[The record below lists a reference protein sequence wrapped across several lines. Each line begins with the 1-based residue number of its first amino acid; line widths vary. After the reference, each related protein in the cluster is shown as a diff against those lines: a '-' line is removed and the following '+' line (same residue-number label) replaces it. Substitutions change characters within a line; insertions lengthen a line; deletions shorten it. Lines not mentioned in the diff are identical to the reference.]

1 MLLLL
6 HLFFIISVITLIK
19 PSPSVLCLVVLRHLL
34 TFAPIMTHHRTYAS
48 KYIPIIASVSE
59 HQPPTWPSYFMDI
72 NVLAFLVPAG
82 IIVSSGCQTHIYAC
96 VYWHSLPF
104 LSSIVL
110 FADMFWTAQLYA
122 MVFFFWFLAGL
133 LFATIWCKLLC
144 GPLHSNISVFFWS
157 HGKYIRH
164 HFTPPTFLHLL
175 HFSFMVII
183 DFWFA
188 LQVRLMLVLAP
199 AACITSGIA
208 LSAAFEVFT
217 RSIKF
222 QLPEL
227 SGSSL
232 IDVIILSSLFICNNL
247 LTVWWVKIDLL
258 D

>member
-1 MLLLL
+1 MCCLVSYAVLLFCFFKYICFYYILYNDLEMLLLL

-110 FADMFWTAQLYA
+110 FSDMF
-122 MVFFFWFLAGL
+122 
-133 LFATIWCKLLC
+133 
-144 GPLHSNISVFFWS
+144 
-157 HGKYIRH
+157 
-164 HFTPPTFLHLL
+164 
-175 HFSFMVII
+175 
-183 DFWFA
+183 
-188 LQVRLMLVLAP
+188 
-199 AACITSGIA
+199 
-208 LSAAFEVFT
+208 
-217 RSIKF
+217 
-222 QLPEL
+222 
-227 SGSSL
+227 
-232 IDVIILSSLFICNNL
+232 
-247 LTVWWVKIDLL
+247 
-258 D
+258 